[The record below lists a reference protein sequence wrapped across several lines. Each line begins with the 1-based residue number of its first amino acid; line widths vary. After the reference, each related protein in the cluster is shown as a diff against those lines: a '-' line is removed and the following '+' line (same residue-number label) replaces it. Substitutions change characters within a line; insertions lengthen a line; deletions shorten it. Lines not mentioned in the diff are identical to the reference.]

1 MYLVCFNRKD
11 EKPREEYYYGT
22 EAEAMHH
29 ASLFDDDDSN
39 LYKNIVVSDET
50 ENKVL
55 KVILFDD
62 DGTATCFKDGDI
74 VRLHPD
80 FSSEAERRYLYVLK
94 NINDRMMRG
103 QIVCLNLNMAIPS
116 AETVGLNMIVPT
128 KLGKEDILNAYNNAS
143 L

>member
-11 EKPREEYYYGT
+11 EKPTEEYYYGT
-22 EAEAMHH
+22 ETEAMHH
-29 ASLFDDDDSN
+29 TSLFDDDDSN
-39 LYKNIVVSDET
+39 LYKSIVVSDEA

-62 DGTATCFKDGDI
+62 NGTSICFKDGDI

-80 FSSEAERRYLYVLK
+80 FSSEEERRYLYVLK

-103 QIVCLNLNMAIPS
+103 QIVCLNTGMIIPS

-128 KLGKEDILNAYNNAS
+128 NLNIEDILNAENKDN
-143 L
+143 